1 MPKFYLTTPLY
12 YVNAAPHLGHAYSTI
27 VADTIRRF
35 KKMQGYDAFLLTGTD
50 EHGQKVERSAKA
62 AGLSPQQFADQVSGV
77 FRQQWQSLGLEFDS
91 FIRTTEPQHAVAVR
105 KIFEAVR
112 KSGFISK
119 GSYTGQY
126 CTYDELYASEAG
138 PGDPCPEC
146 GRPTETVTEEN
157 YFFKLSAFQD
167 RLLAYYQE
175 HPDFIRPET
184 RRNEVIAFVRSGLR
198 DVSISRTTLKWG
210 ITLPS
215 NGAGGGDGASDK
227 HVFYVWFDALTG
239 YLSGIGYGQDGKEGD
254 NFQRLWPADLQI
266 VGKEI
271 LRFHAVYW
279 PAFLMA
285 AGLPVPHQIFAH
297 GWLLFEEDKMSKS
310 KGNIVGAE
318 PIREV
323 LGTDALR
330 YFLLREIPFGQDG
343 NFSFDALVGRY
354 NSDLANDLGNLAS
367 RVLTMIGRYFNSEVP
382 YPSVLAQRTAQD
394 RQILELAEKVI
405 DRFTAALDRY
415 EFSVSLETVWELIAA
430 VNKYLV
436 ETEPWSL
443 AEKSLDAEDSGAARA
458 RLATVLYT
466 AAEALRIITRLLY
479 PFMPDSTARIWRQL
493 GQTTELPSLSLQSV
507 KEPALQTGEKIGKVE
522 PVFPRLEKQAAIK
535 RLVELQEQ
543 ASKKGL
549 PSKTTADAAG
559 AQPVASEKIAI
570 EDFLKVDLR
579 VGEIRSAERVK
590 GASKLLRLEVDI
602 GVEVRQIVAG
612 IAEAYEPE
620 KLVGRKVVIVA
631 NLQPRKLRGIESNGM
646 IVAASVGKEDRPV
659 LVAFL
664 EDVPN
669 GARLR

>member
-62 AGLSPQQFADQVSGV
+62 AGLSPQQFADQVSGL

-91 FIRTTEPQHAVAVR
+91 FIRTTEPQHAIAVR

-112 KSGFISK
+112 KSGFIHK

-126 CTYDELYASEAG
+126 CTYDELYVSEAG

-157 YFFKLSAFQD
+157 YFFKLSAFPD

-184 RRNEVIAFVRSGLR
+184 RRNEVIAFVRGGLR
-198 DVSISRTTLKWG
+198 DLSISRTSLKWG
-210 ITLPS
+210 VALPS
-215 NGAGGGDGASDK
+215 NGAGGGEGAGDK

-239 YLSGIGYGQDGKEGD
+239 YLSGIGYGQDGKGSD

-285 AGLPVPHQIFAH
+285 AGLPVSHQIFAH

-367 RVLTMIGRYFNSEVP
+367 RVLTMIGRYFNSEIP
-382 YPSVLAQRTAQD
+382 YPSVHAQRTAQD
-394 RQILELAEKVI
+394 HQILELAEKVI
-405 DRFTAALDRY
+405 GRFTDSFDRF
-415 EFSVSLETVWELIAA
+415 EFSVSIETVWELIAA

-436 ETEPWSL
+436 DTEPWAL

-479 PFMPDSTARIWRQL
+479 PIMPDSTVRIWRQL
-493 GQTTELPSLSLQSV
+493 GQTTELPSLLLQSV
-507 KEPALQTGEKIGKVE
+507 KDPALETGEKIGKVE

-543 ASKKGL
+543 ATKKGL
-549 PSKTTADAAG
+549 PAKTPTDTAG

-579 VGEIRSAERVK
+579 VGEIRTAERVK

-602 GVEVRQIVAG
+602 GSEVRQIVAG